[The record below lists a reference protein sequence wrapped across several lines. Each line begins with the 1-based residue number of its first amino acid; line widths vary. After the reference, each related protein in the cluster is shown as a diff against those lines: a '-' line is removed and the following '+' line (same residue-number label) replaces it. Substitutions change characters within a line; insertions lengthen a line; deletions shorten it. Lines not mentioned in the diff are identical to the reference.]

1 MLAENDI
8 AISQIGPGTPVMLAA
23 GDHDTTAPP
32 EKVGADFKYYRA
44 HCGCDVSRYTIPNS
58 GHLYQVHASLQQ
70 AVDAFVR
77 WLSSRGLP
85 PSPRG

>member
-8 AISQIGPGTPVMLAA
+8 AISQIGPGTSVMLAA

-32 EKVGADFKYYRA
+32 EKVGADFQYYKA